1 MADQNQNKIKNEIIS
16 VCKMRDLGYEKLEK
30 WFGFDYN
37 DGDDNV
43 DKNIPFDVIRM
54 KTNYNVINGSQLR

>member
-1 MADQNQNKIKNEIIS
+1 MADQKQNKIKNEIIS

-30 WFGFDYN
+30 WLGFDYN